1 MSDNQITIT
10 ANNNPLK
17 VQKSMTNNER
27 LDCYIK
33 AIQSNPAYQELVERL
48 TTLSKDVMTETE
60 DMSFAFFNTAMAN
73 VLRDDI
79 KPVFQEVRNANKPE
93 KAQRG
98 ESTKRVKREDD
109 WRGDQLEFF
118 GGRGRKW
125 IYVDIET
132 VTPVLDELD
141 AQGVDVAQYRGD
153 IEAAGKAWIRYQGPR
168 VNEGQA
174 SAMFWL
180 WPDGSRGVVG
190 NLDKQYHIYIAHDD
204 IVNIEFVGGTPY
216 KLGLEANDIPKSL
229 IEAESKSD
237 EKTESKSESK
247 VINLDGGGEP
257 QKVDAALNEN
267 TDDFFAALNDLA

>member
-1 MSDNQITIT
+1 MSDTNITIVT
-10 ANNNPLK
+10 SNNPLK
-17 VQKSMTNNER
+17 VQKSMDNNER
-27 LDCYIK
+27 LACYVK
-33 AIQSNPAYQELVERL
+33 AIQSNSAYSELVDLL
-48 TTLSKDVMTETE
+48 TNLSKDVMVDTE

-125 IYVDIET
+125 IYVDIDT
-132 VTPVLDELD
+132 VTPVLEELE
-141 AQGVDVAQYRGD
+141 AQGVDVTNYRSD

-168 VNEGQA
+168 VNEGKA

-190 NLDKQYHIYIAHDD
+190 NLDKQYHIYIDHDD
-204 IVNIEFVGGTPY
+204 ITNIEFVDGTPY
-216 KLGLEANDIPKSL
+216 KLGLEANDMPKSL
-229 IEAESKSD
+229 VAAES
-237 EKTESKSESK
+237 EPEVNTNTNK
-247 VINLDGGGEP
+247 VIQLDGGGMP
-257 QKVDAALNEN
+257 QQTDKELNEN